1 MARPLV
7 AIVGRPNVGKSA
19 LFNRIIRTRASIVD
33 DTPGITR
40 DRLYAQAQW
49 CGRSFTLVDT
59 GGIEAC
65 PAGDGIAAQV
75 GRQAQMAIEEA
86 DTILFVVDARTGLTS
101 EDDDVAD
108 ILRKSGKPVIVAAS
122 KVDDP
127 SHMDWGLYSLGLGE
141 LVPTSA
147 IHGIGIADLLD
158 AVVQSL
164 PDDEAQPKQDEDM
177 VRVAVIGR
185 PNVGK
190 SSLVN
195 RILGEER
202 SIVSE
207 VPGTTRDAVDAVYE
221 FEGARYIIVD
231 TAGIRRRGRI
241 DAGIENYSVLRAL
254 AAVERCDVA
263 ITVVDGTEEPS
274 AQDTKIAG
282 HAHEA
287 GKAAVVAVNKWDIV
301 DRDDTTARKFEQKLR
316 SLLDFMP
323 YAPVLFVSALT
334 GRRIGNLLAAV
345 AAGAAQYRRRV
356 STAMVNRVVQ
366 DAVLRNPPPPDRG
379 REVRVYY
386 ATQVAVGPPQFAV
399 WVNRPECVHFSY
411 KRYLENVLRDA
422 FGFYGT
428 PIRVLLRQRD

>member
-33 DTPGITR
+33 DMPGITR
-40 DRLYAQAQW
+40 DRLYAQAEW
-49 CGRSFTLVDT
+49 CGRAFTLIDT

-65 PAGDGIAAQV
+65 PDDSIAAQAR
-75 GRQAQMAIEEA
+75 RQAQMAIEQA
-86 DTILFVVDARTGLTS
+86 DTVLFVVDARTGITS

-108 ILRKSGKPVIVAAS
+108 ILRKSGKPVIVVAS

-127 SHMDWGLYSLGLGE
+127 SHMDYGLYSLGLGE
-141 LVPTSA
+141 LLPTSA
-147 IHGIGIADLLD
+147 VHGTGIGDLLD
-158 AVVQSL
+158 AVVRSF
-164 PDDEAQPKQDEDM
+164 PDDEGQPEQDEDAI
-177 VRVAVIGR
+177 RVAVIGR

-207 VPGTTRDAVDAVYE
+207 VPGTTRDAVDAICE
-221 FEGARYIIVD
+221 FEGNRYIIVD
-231 TAGIRRRGRI
+231 TAGIRRRGRV
-241 DAGIENYSVLRAL
+241 DVGIEKYSVLRAL
-254 AAVERCDVA
+254 GAVERCDVA

-282 HAHEA
+282 YAHEA

-301 DRDDTTARKFEQKLR
+301 ERDDTTARDFEQKLR
-316 SLLDFMP
+316 SLLSFMP
-323 YAPVLFVSALT
+323 YAPIVFVSALT
-334 GRRIGNLLAAV
+334 GRRIGNLLGAV
-345 AAGAAQYRRRV
+345 KSSSAQHRKRV
-356 STAMVNRVVQ
+356 QTAMVNRVVQ
-366 DAVLRNPPPPDRG
+366 DAVLRNPPPPDHG
-379 REVRVYY
+379 REIRMYY
-386 ATQVAVGPPQFAV
+386 ATQVSAGPPRFVV

-411 KRYLENVLRDA
+411 KRYLENALRDA
-422 FGFYGT
+422 FGFSGT